1 MIWKNRKQMRIS
13 LLILVL
19 FFVHSGFAQSG
30 EKLWS
35 ESINTASGVWYLD
48 KQEQEIIH
56 ELNKVRSNPKQFA
69 EEYLEELQAYFDG
82 KVFTYPGRTSIVTK
96 EGIAP
101 LKECIEI
108 LKKTEGMSVL
118 KPSDGLSKASL
129 LLTNDQQKKGGIG
142 HISSNG
148 STPENRAKRYGEWNF
163 CLAENIAYGS
173 FDARQIVIS
182 LLIDDGIL
190 DRSHRNNI
198 LDPCFQYVGI
208 SFGNH
213 PTYQSVCVM
222 DFAGDYKT
230 K

>member
-1 MIWKNRKQMRIS
+1 MQIF
-13 LLILVL
+13 LLVLVL
-19 FFVHSGFAQSG
+19 FFVQTGFAQSVQ
-30 EKLWS
+30 KLRS
-35 ESINTASGVWYLD
+35 ESIYTARDVWYLD

-69 EEYLEELQAYFDG
+69 DEYLEELQAYFDG
-82 KVFTYPGRTSIVTK
+82 KVFTYPGRTPIMTK
-96 EGIAP
+96 EGVAP

-108 LKKTEGMSVL
+108 LKKTEGMSML
-118 KPSDGLSKASL
+118 KPSDGLSKASA
-129 LLTNDQQKKGGIG
+129 LLTSDQQKKGGIG

-182 LLIDDGIL
+182 LLIDDGVL

-198 LDPCFQYVGI
+198 LDPCFQFVGV

>member
-1 MIWKNRKQMRIS
+1 MRIF
-13 LLILVL
+13 LLPLIL
-19 FFVHSGFAQSG
+19 FFAHQSFAQSG

-35 ESINTASGVWYLD
+35 ESIYTAREVWYLD

-56 ELNKVRSNPKQFA
+56 ELNKVRSNPKQFV

-82 KVFTYPGRTSIVTK
+82 KIFTYPGRTPIVTK
-96 EGIAP
+96 EGVSP

-108 LKKTEGMSVL
+108 LKKTEGMSML
-118 KPSDGLSKASL
+118 KPSDGLSKASA
-129 LLTNDQQKKGGIG
+129 LLTTDQQKKGGIG

-148 STPENRAKRYGEWNF
+148 STPVNRVKKYGEWNI

-173 FDARQIVIS
+173 FDPRQIVIS
-182 LLIDDGIL
+182 LLIDDGVP
-190 DRSHRNNI
+190 DRGHRKNI
-198 LDPCFQYVGI
+198 LDPCFQFVGV

-213 PTYQSVCVM
+213 PTYQSMCVM

>member
-1 MIWKNRKQMRIS
+1 MRTF
-13 LLILVL
+13 LLILV
-19 FFVHSGFAQSG
+19 FCSVQAGFAQSG
-30 EKLWS
+30 EKPWS
-35 ESINTASGVWYLD
+35 ELIYTARGAWYLD

-69 EEYLEELQAYFDG
+69 SEYMEELQAYFDG

-96 EGIAP
+96 EGVAA

-108 LKKTEGMSVL
+108 LKKTEGMSML

-182 LLIDDGIL
+182 LLIDDGVL
-190 DRSHRNNI
+190 DRSHRHNI
-198 LDPCFQYVGI
+198 LDPCFQFAGI

-213 PTYQSVCVM
+213 PTYQSICVM

>member
-1 MIWKNRKQMRIS
+1 MRIF
-13 LLILVL
+13 LLPLIL
-19 FFVHSGFAQSG
+19 FFAHQSFAQSG

-35 ESINTASGVWYLD
+35 ESIYTAREVWYLD

-82 KVFTYPGRTSIVTK
+82 KIFTYPGRTPIVTK
-96 EGIAP
+96 EGVSP

-108 LKKTEGMSVL
+108 LKKIEGMSML
-118 KPSDGLSKASL
+118 KPSDGLSKASA
-129 LLTNDQQKKGGIG
+129 LLTTDQQKKGGIG

-148 STPENRAKRYGEWNF
+148 STPVNRVKKYGEWNI

-173 FDARQIVIS
+173 FDPRQIVIS
-182 LLIDDGIL
+182 LLIDDGVP
-190 DRSHRNNI
+190 DRGHRKNI
-198 LDPCFQYVGI
+198 LDPCFQFVGV

-213 PTYQSVCVM
+213 PTYQSMCVM